1 MLVKLEMFDTT
12 LRDGAQT
19 EGVSFSVSDKIEIV
33 KTLDEFGVRYIEAG
47 NPGSNP
53 KDMEFF
59 RSAAGLA
66 LKNARLVAFGSTKRK
81 NIAVEDDGNVM
92 SLLQANTDVVAVFG
106 KSWDLHATEI
116 LNTTLEENL
125 SCVRETVRFFKGKGK
140 EVIFDAEHFF
150 DGYKNNPVYAMRVLE
165 AAKEGGA
172 DVLVLC
178 DTNGGTLP
186 MTVYQTVKTVCQTHP
201 GTRVGIHCHN
211 DGGCAIANSMMAV
224 EAGGVHVQG
233 TFMGIGERCGNA
245 DLSVIIPNLQLKG
258 GYDCIAG
265 SLETLSETEIRISE
279 IANMSVPNN
288 KPYVGESAFAHKG
301 GMHIDGVDKLSRSFE
316 HIDPALVGNSRK
328 FLLSEVS
335 GKKAV
340 LLKIKDIAP
349 ELTKDSPE
357 TTAILERLKELEH
370 IGYQFEAA
378 DASFELMVK
387 KVIGRFRPHFE
398 LSMYKAS
405 SEHPAPD
412 GEMNSS
418 AMIKIKVGGNAE
430 TTAAIGNGPVNA
442 LDAALR
448 KALCVF
454 YPVLSSVHLVDYKV
468 RVLETGHAT
477 GSRVRVL
484 IESSDGHRKWLTVGV
499 STDIIEA
506 SFAALVDSLE
516 YKLCKEEAMAS
527 V

>member
-1 MLVKLEMFDTT
+1 MFDTT

-19 EGVSFSVSDKIEIV
+19 EGVSFTVSDKLAIV
-33 KTLDEFGVRYIEAG
+33 MALDEIGVRYIEAG

-59 RSAAGLA
+59 SSADGLK

-81 NIAVEDDGNVM
+81 HIAAPDDSNVM
-92 SLLQANTDVVAVFG
+92 SLLQANTDVIAIFG

-125 SCVRETVRFFKGKGK
+125 NCVHETVRFFKSKGK

-150 DGYKNNPVYAMRVLE
+150 DGFKNNPEYALQVLQ
-165 AAKEGGA
+165 AAVKGGA

-186 MTVYQTVKTVCQTHP
+186 MRIFETVKTVCQRFP
-201 GTRVGIHCHN
+201 GMRVGIHCHN
-211 DGGCAIANSMMAV
+211 DTGCAVANSMMAV
-224 EAGGVHVQG
+224 EAGACHVQG

-245 DLSVIIPNLQLKG
+245 DLTTIIPNLQLKG
-258 GYDCIAG
+258 GHDCIAG
-265 SLETLSETEIRISE
+265 CLERLTETELKIAE
-279 IANMSVPNN
+279 IANMTVPNN

-316 HIDPALVGNSRK
+316 HIDPSLVGNSRK

-357 TTAILERLKELEH
+357 TAAILERLKELEH
-370 IGYQFEAA
+370 EGYQFEAA

-387 KVIGRFRPHFE
+387 KVIGKFKPHFE

-412 GEMNSS
+412 GELNSN
-418 AMIKIKVGGNAE
+418 AMIKIKVDGSAE
-430 TTAAIGNGPVNA
+430 TTAAVGNGPVHA

-448 KALCVF
+448 KALGVF
-454 YPVLSSVHLVDYKV
+454 YPVLSNVHLTDYKV
-468 RVLETGHAT
+468 RVLETGYAT
-477 GSRVRVL
+477 GSGVRVL

-516 YKLCKEEAMAS
+516 YKLCMEEAAA
-527 V
+527 VV

>member
-1 MLVKLEMFDTT
+1 MFDTT

-19 EGVSFSVSDKIEIV
+19 EGVSFSVSDKLAIV
-33 KTLDEFGVRYIEAG
+33 RALDEFGVRYIEAG

-59 RSAAGLA
+59 RSAGSLA

-81 NIAVEDDGNVM
+81 NVAIEDDANVM
-92 SLLQANTDVVAVFG
+92 SLLEANTASVAVFG

-116 LNTTLEENL
+116 LLTTLEENL
-125 SCVRETVRFFKGKGK
+125 NCVRETVKFFKEKGK

-150 DGYKNNPVYAMRVLE
+150 DGYKNNPAYALSVLE
-165 AAKEGGA
+165 AAREGGA

-178 DTNGGTLP
+178 DTNGGMLP
-186 MTVYQTVKTVCQTHP
+186 MRVYETVKTVCEKFP
-201 GTRVGIHCHN
+201 GMRVGIHCHN
-211 DGGCAIANSMMAV
+211 DSGCAAANSMMAV
-224 EAGGVHVQG
+224 EAGACHVQG

-245 DLSVIIPNLQLKG
+245 DLSVIIPSLQLKAG
-258 GYDCIAG
+258 HECIAG
-265 SLETLSETEIRISE
+265 SLETLCETEIRIAE
-279 IANMSVPNN
+279 IANMSVPMN

-301 GMHIDGVDKLSRSFE
+301 GMHIDGVDKLARSFE

-340 LLKIKDIAP
+340 LLKVRDIAP
-349 ELTKDSPE
+349 ELQKDSPE
-357 TTAILERLKELEH
+357 TAAILERLKKLEH
-370 IGYQFEAA
+370 EGYQFEAA
-378 DASFELMVK
+378 DASFELLVK
-387 KVIGRFRPHFE
+387 KVVGRFRPHFE

-405 SEHPAPD
+405 SESPAPD
-412 GEMNSS
+412 GEMNSN
-418 AMIKIKVGGNAE
+418 AMIKIKVDGSAE
-430 TTAAIGNGPVNA
+430 TTAACGNGPVNA

-448 KALCVF
+448 RALCVF
-454 YPVLSSVHLVDYKV
+454 YPVLQSVHLIDYKV

-484 IESSDGHRKWLTVGV
+484 IESSDGHRNWLTVGV

-516 YKLCKEEAMAS
+516 YKLCMEEDMALAQ
-527 V
+527 